1 MSLFTSE
8 YRRAPHAIIR
18 AEERGF
24 SPKEKKRAGELS
36 AAFIRDQTNVAGQI
50 LLKFLTPNDENSVV
64 DFGNGCRGVID
75 FKSGFVTSMAQAEEI
90 RNVGPKV
97 WHWDDISQL
106 VLDPELNPK
115 KIAAWKHAKRQQKS
129 RAKTPVAPQELA
141 LSTDISPG
149 EEIVPVI
156 PEFTEKNIDDISL
169 EILDFLSHYK
179 IPGQKIWVSTEEI
192 LENFTEYKK
201 EDIFEALKFLYEY
214 ERTIKKLP
222 SFAPIETAKW
232 RHAT

>member
-1 MSLFTSE
+1 MSLFTSD

-75 FKSGFVTSMAQAEEI
+75 FKSGFVTSMAQDKEI

-106 VLDPELNPK
+106 VLDPELNPE
-115 KIAAWKHAKRQQKS
+115 KIVLWKSERRKQRAQQKKGDEGLS
-129 RAKTPVAPQELA
+129 GAQTELVSPTEEESPVQ
-141 LSTDISPG
+141 
-149 EEIVPVI
+149 
-156 PEFTEKNIDDISL
+156 EFTEKNIEDISL

-192 LENFTEYKK
+192 LEYFTEYKK
-201 EDIFEALKFLYEY
+201 EDVFEALKLLYQY
-214 ERTIKKLP
+214 EDEIKKFP
-222 SFAPIETAKW
+222 SFSPIERATW
-232 RHAT
+232 RHGT